1 MNTSYQPQD
10 FAINKRLGL
19 IFVSSLLWATTCFG
33 QTLDPAIAKLGQQV
47 YMTTCNTCH
56 KPEASLKAP
65 GHFILSSM
73 PPRAILA
80 ALETGKMRVQ
90 AKDLSDEQRKAVA
103 QWLSNKPLTE
113 TVIPKEAY
121 TQFKLPD
128 AKKIAITHTG
138 WGGDL
143 EGTGFRT
150 AKQAGITAASV
161 GSLKL
166 KWAFAFPDVNQVRSK
181 PAIVG
186 DWLIMGT
193 QFGDVYCLN
202 KQSGKIG
209 WHFTAKAAI
218 RGVIHVVQKTS
229 GPQAFFADNATNVY
243 ALDVKTGKLLWEKRV
258 GQHSQAAN
266 TGSVVVY
273 DNMVYVPLTS
283 LEVVSV
289 LMPGYP
295 CCSSSGEVVA
305 LNAQSG
311 NEVWRHRV
319 IAEEAKETGKKKDGT
334 PAYGP
339 AGGIVWCSP
348 TVDTKRGL
356 LYIGTGENYTHPVTN
371 TSDAIQALNLKTG
384 KLAWNFQATQNDAW
398 NMGCPGGPNCPDKP
412 GNDLDFGMAPIL
424 VKQPNGNDM
433 LVVGQKSA
441 MVYGLSPDDG
451 KLIWK
456 TAVGLGS
463 ALGGIHW
470 GMATDG
476 KYVYAANAD
485 NKYALFGK
493 TDSLHR
499 PAPGIYAL
507 EVATG
512 KLVWK
517 TASPPCGDKKG
528 CIEANSAAPTVIPGV
543 VFAGA
548 LDGHIRAYSSID
560 GKIIWDYDTVHA
572 YETVNGVQGKGGSL
586 DGPSP
591 VVADGMLFVNSGYGL
606 FGELPGNVLLAFEV
620 EK

>member
-1 MNTSYQPQD
+1 MKPSHHSTHFAFNKHFGFVVALSVSGIMTS
-10 FAINKRLGL
+10 
-19 IFVSSLLWATTCFG
+19 FG
-33 QTLDPAIAKLGQQV
+33 QALDPAIAKLGQQV

-65 GHFILSSM
+65 GHFILSTM

-80 ALETGKMRVQ
+80 ALESGKMREQ
-90 AKDLSDEQRKAVA
+90 AKDLTDEQRKAVA
-103 QWLSNKPLTE
+103 QWLPNKPLTE
-113 TVIPKEAY
+113 TAMPTEAY
-121 TQFKLPD
+121 TKFTLPNPG
-128 AKKIAITHTG
+128 KTPVTHTG

-150 AKQAGITAASV
+150 AKQAGITAATV

-202 KQSGKIG
+202 KQTGKIG

-218 RGVIHVVQKTS
+218 RGAISVVQKVNTL
-229 GPQAFFADNATNVY
+229 QAFFADNATNVY

-258 GQHSQAAN
+258 GQHSQSAN
-266 TGSVVVY
+266 TGSVVVC

-283 LEVVSV
+283 LEVISV

-295 CCSSSGEVVA
+295 CCSSSGGVVA

-311 NEVWRHRV
+311 NEMWRHRV
-319 IAEEAKETGKKKDGT
+319 IAEEVKETGKKKNGE
-334 PAYGP
+334 PAFGP

-356 LYIGTGENYTHPVTN
+356 LYIGTGENYTYPVTN

-424 VKQPNGNDM
+424 VKQPDGKDM

-441 MVYGLSPDDG
+441 MVYGLSPDNG

-499 PAPGIYAL
+499 PAPGLYAL
-507 EVATG
+507 EVETG
-512 KLVWK
+512 KQVWK
-517 TASPPCGDKKG
+517 AASPPCGDKKG

-548 LDGHIRAYSSID
+548 LDGHIRAYSSVD
-560 GKIIWDYDTVHA
+560 GKILWDYDTVRDFD
-572 YETVNGVQGKGGSL
+572 TSNGVKGKGGSL

-606 FGELPGNVLLAFEV
+606 FGELPGNVLLAFAI